1 MAEVSNGF
9 LALLIVIAIVIA
21 IVGAWTSI
29 DRVNRLATITG
40 YQTSGKGY
48 VNVTISNQTIINVT
62 ATDCNFGSGYVT
74 PPAAYAIL
82 ASNGTKINW
91 TGDVLSNSLII
102 RNDGN
107 VDVKVDVSSGKN
119 NTEFFEGDF
128 SYDAY
133 KAWSFHGSCV
143 MIHPMASGCIGNL
156 SNLTD
161 MDKTNKTMC
170 TRLWVGNGT
179 GGTDAFCVGCYLE
192 IGQDVTPGLKTDV
205 WTFWAEPVVE

>member
-91 TGDVLSNSLII
+91 TGGGTSNSLII

-107 VDVKVDVSSGKN
+107 VNVKVDVSSGKN
-119 NTEFFEGDF
+119 NTEFFGGDF

-133 KAWSFHGSCV
+133 KAWSFH
-143 MIHPMASGCIGNL
+143 MTWPIIQSGCVGNL
-156 SNLTD
+156 TNYTGVD

-170 TRLWVGNGT
+170 TNLSVGAGESY
-179 GGTDAFCVGCYLE
+179 DDEFSVGCYLE

>member
-82 ASNGTKINW
+82 ASNGTALNW
-91 TGDVLSNSLII
+91 TGGGTSNSLII

-107 VDVKVDVSSGKN
+107 VNVKVDVSSGKN
-119 NTEFFEGDF
+119 NTEFFGGDF

-133 KAWSFHGSCV
+133 KAWSFQEL
-143 MIHPMASGCIGNL
+143 MFQSGCVGNL
-156 SNLTD
+156 TETPVD
-161 MDKTNKTMC
+161 MDKSNKTMC
-170 TRLWVGNGT
+170 TNLSVG
-179 GGTDAFCVGCYLE
+179 GGAPGDDEFSVGCYLE